1 MNYIKKLESEISAL
15 KENQKKTSESI
26 QEFKTHLNSSKF
38 QNDTTIQVRDVFNW
52 LEKISENIY

>member
-26 QEFKTHLNSSKF
+26 QEFKIHLNSSKF